1 MARHPDHIDS
11 GGFPVIPAYR
21 NILIPVVLG
30 LAAAFAFLSGL
41 GAPVWAQPAAAEK
54 SNSFSYE
61 LKYSVSYKGMPPGI
75 ERMFDKVSDLEQL
88 KGQPPVSLGELDRRV
103 RRDIDTLETVLR
115 AEAYYQAE
123 IDYQMDRTQT
133 PIRILIEVTPGTRFK
148 VKSAELA
155 FEGDPPLS
163 AALQE
168 AAQIPAKMVGDPA
181 RSQHIIEVEEDI
193 MRRLPELGY
202 PLAKLGKRL
211 VIVDHADLGVAI
223 TYRVT
228 PGSPAVFG
236 PLTVT
241 GLKSVRMSYVREL
254 VPWREGARYDQALVD
269 SYRARLAATGLFSL
283 IRVAPAQ
290 QTGKGGLLPM
300 AVIVREAKHHTYGG
314 GVNYSSGQGFGTQ
327 IFWENRN
334 LFGNQEKLR
343 TTAQYSE
350 ILKSLGADFV
360 KPNFRRFDQ
369 KLLANV
375 TLVRDTP
382 VAYRESAVK
391 SLVAVERQINKR
403 WAASVGTSFD
413 YSHITDVNGTRKYRL
428 VGVPLML
435 RYDGS
440 NSLLNPTKG
449 MRFQILVQPYTGTES
464 GLIHFV
470 RNEALGS
477 VYFPLDQRHNFV
489 FAARTRIGGIFGESR
504 DRLPADKR
512 FYAGGGNS
520 IRGYRYQFVGPVVAQ
535 LQSDGSINQVPVGG
549 RSVFEVGAEM
559 RVKVTQKIGLVPF
572 IEGGNVFDR
581 SYPDFSK
588 KLRWGAGLGLRYYT
602 DFAPIRFDFAVPLNR
617 RDVDSRYQIYISIGQ
632 AF

>member
-1 MARHPDHIDS
+1 M
-11 GGFPVIPAYR
+11 
-21 NILIPVVLG
+21 
-30 LAAAFAFLSGL
+30 
-41 GAPVWAQPAAAEK
+41 
-54 SNSFSYE
+54 
-61 LKYSVSYKGMPPGI
+61 
-75 ERMFDKVSDLEQL
+75 
-88 KGQPPVSLGELDRRV
+88 
-103 RRDIDTLETVLR
+103 
-115 AEAYYQAE
+115 
-123 IDYQMDRTQT
+123 
-133 PIRILIEVTPGTRFK
+133 
-148 VKSAELA
+148 
-155 FEGDPPLS
+155 FEGDQRVS
-163 AALQE
+163 AAFQDVANI
-168 AAQIPAKMVGDPA
+168 AAQMVGDPA
-181 RSQHIIEVEEDI
+181 RSQRIIDVEQKI

-202 PLAKLGKRL
+202 PLAKLGKRH
-211 VIVDHADLGVAI
+211 VIVDHADARVSV

-228 PGSPAVFG
+228 PGPQLVFG
-236 PLTVT
+236 KLTVT
-241 GLKSVRMSYVREL
+241 GLKTVHMSYLREL
-254 VPWREGARYDQALVD
+254 VPWREGARYDQTLVD

-283 IRVAPAQ
+283 IRVVPAGQ
-290 QTGKGGLLPM
+290 VEKGSVLPM

-314 GVNYSSGQGFGTQ
+314 GVSYSSGLGFGAQ
-327 IFWENRN
+327 LFWENRN

-343 TTAQYSE
+343 TTAKYSQ

-360 KPNFRRFDQ
+360 KPNFMRFDQ

-391 SLVAVERQINKR
+391 SLVAIERQINKR
-403 WAASVGTSFD
+403 WAVSAGGSLD
-413 YSHITDVNGTRKYRL
+413 YSHIIDVNGSRKYRL
-428 VGVPLML
+428 FGVPLML

-464 GLIHFV
+464 GLIHFI

-477 VYFPLDQRHNFV
+477 VYFPLDKRHNFV
-489 FAARTRIGGIFGESR
+489 FAARTRVGGIFGESR

-535 LQSDGSINQVPVGG
+535 LQSDGSIDQVPVGG

-559 RVKVTQKIGLVPF
+559 RVKVTRTIGVVPF
-572 IEGGNVFDR
+572 VEGGNVFDR
-581 SYPDFSK
+581 SYPDFSQR
-588 KLRWGAGLGLRYYT
+588 LRWGAGLGIRYYT
-602 DFAPIRFDFAVPLNR
+602 DFAPIRFDFAIPLNR